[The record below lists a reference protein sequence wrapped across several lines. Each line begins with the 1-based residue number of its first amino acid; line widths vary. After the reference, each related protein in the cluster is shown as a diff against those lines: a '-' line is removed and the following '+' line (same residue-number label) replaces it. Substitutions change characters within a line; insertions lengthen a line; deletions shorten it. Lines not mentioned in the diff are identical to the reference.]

1 MISHII
7 LIFLEK
13 DPSQVT
19 FHLSRER
26 KASEEEKMRA
36 EVNAR
41 VEKERKQEEKDKERE
56 MRKNEMGR
64 MEIENWRKYQADRDE
79 QVVVEEEMRDGG
91 EDDIEIIGGNG
102 PETLNKKSY
111 VEYWLTSGREEQIN
125 CFSDDEHLDENEVKE
140 SSLSDQPRGQQQND
154 IDTDTSYYGRN
165 TAAYTASG
173 DSFEKAGVDATIG
186 EEEMPREPTFDQ
198 RRKRGPSKAE
208 NGWQP
213 VKRSRKCCGE
223 CSGFKR
229 ANCDV
234 CPACLDKPRNGG
246 MNKSKQKCADRT
258 CTAEQ

>member
-1 MISHII
+1 
-7 LIFLEK
+7 
-13 DPSQVT
+13 
-19 FHLSRER
+19 
-26 KASEEEKMRA
+26 MRA

-41 VEKERKQEEKDKERE
+41 VEKDRKQEEKDKERDL
-56 MRKNEMGR
+56 RKNEMGR
-64 MEIENWRKYQADRDE
+64 MEIENWGKYQADRDE

-102 PETLNKKSY
+102 PETLNKNIY
-111 VEYWLTSGREEQIN
+111 VENWLTSGREEQIN

-154 IDTDTSYYGRN
+154 MDTDTSSSGRY
-165 TAAYTASG
+165 TVAYTSG

-186 EEEMPREPTFDQ
+186 EEEMPREQ
-198 RRKRGPSKAE
+198 RRKRGVSKAGGAGSE
-208 NGWQP
+208 NATWQP
-213 VKRSRKCCGE
+213 VKRSRKCCGDCE
-223 CSGFKR
+223 GFKR